1 MDILGVLFFVE
12 FYNEE
17 IGGIDNCEFTD
28 LESAMGFAGAL
39 DKAGGIP
46 TRVFDSFGIDYM

>member
-12 FYNEE
+12 FYDESQQ
-17 IGGIDNCEFTD
+17 IIDNVEFTD